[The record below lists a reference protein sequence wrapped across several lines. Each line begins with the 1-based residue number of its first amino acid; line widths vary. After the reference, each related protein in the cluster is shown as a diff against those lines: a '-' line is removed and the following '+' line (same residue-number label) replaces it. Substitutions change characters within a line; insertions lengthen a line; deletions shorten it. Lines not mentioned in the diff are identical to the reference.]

1 MSGRKNKTFSIKY
14 RFCFADGKEKSF
26 ELVIDSSTLTLVGD
40 FDVEY
45 PEWTKASNLG
55 CGHCATGH
63 THCRL
68 ARTIGYFI
76 KQFDNIPSYENVKV
90 YVETE
95 NRTYFKDTSVQAGVG
110 GIFGILM
117 STSGCPVLG
126 KLKPMVRY
134 HLPFADIEET
144 EYRVFSMYMLA
155 QYFKM
160 KRGTAPDLE
169 MDHLKATYEEIGKIN
184 RRLAKA
190 IADLE
195 KTDTSINAV
204 VALNNFADSVT
215 YSLEDKLEDIEKLFN
230 NWME

>member
-1 MSGRKNKTFSIKY
+1 MSNRKKNTFFINYK
-14 RFCFADGKEKSF
+14 FCFENGEEKIFNLEIDNDTLSLKTDFNF
-26 ELVIDSSTLTLVGD
+26 ET
-40 FDVEY
+40 
-45 PEWTKASNLG
+45 PEWTSVNNIG
-55 CGHCATGH
+55 CDLCAGKE
-63 THCRL
+63 THCKL
-68 ARTIGYFI
+68 AKTIGYFI
-76 KQFDNIPSYENVKV
+76 KQFDKIPSYEKVKV

-95 NRTYFKDTSVQAGVG
+95 NRTYFKETSIQAGVG

-117 STSGCPVLG
+117 PTCGCPILG

-160 KRGTAPDLE
+160 RKGSAPDLE
-169 MDHLKATYEEIGKIN
+169 MDNLKDTYDEIRKIN
-184 RRLAKA
+184 QKIAKA

-195 KTDTSINAV
+195 KMDTSINSV

-215 YSLEDKLEDIEKLFN
+215 FTLEDKLENIEKLFD
-230 NWME
+230 NWTD